1 MFQKVL
7 DYPKFMM
14 GILDHVSQ
22 CDLQQENDEST
33 QRNSISTQD
42 ASMAKGLQLRAY
54 IRYFDSYLDI
64 KQSSR

>member
-1 MFQKVL
+1 
-7 DYPKFMM
+7 MM